1 MSKLHRLSYK
11 KWPAF
16 LSHVLFNIHE
26 STICFCGL
34 LRQTSTTKIQYCG
47 NSRTD
52 FWHPNFDAMHE
63 KNSKMM
69 MSGQKIEIPLLG
81 LPLMLRSKENSPRKI
96 RLWYLQT
103 SKFWKQYNTLN
114 SFFWLFW
121 LYKEIFHQQN
131 ILTSTPLP
139 SHLAANSDIRIYF
152 YFNKKFPYYT
162 FLG

>member
-1 MSKLHRLSYK
+1 
-11 KWPAF
+11 
-16 LSHVLFNIHE
+16 
-26 STICFCGL
+26 
-34 LRQTSTTKIQYCG
+34 
-47 NSRTD
+47 
-52 FWHPNFDAMHE
+52 
-63 KNSKMM
+63 

-96 RLWYLQT
+96 CPEKFAFDLYKT